1 MTNHLHIRTA
11 CLEMGHAEPISVEP
25 DFVVWLGADDDR
37 TYLTA
42 TQQKAVEV
50 KAKELAA
57 ADDKAAT
64 AQAAAKK
71 SAYKKLAA
79 LGLTA
84 DEIAAL

>member
-1 MTNHLHIRTA
+1 MRTNDNGTDRDMTTDEETA
-11 CLEMGHAEPISVEP
+11 HASIIAV
-25 DFVVWLGADDDR
+25 D
-37 TYLTA
+37 TA
-42 TQQKAVEV
+42 RQ
-50 KAKELAA
+50 A

-84 DEIAAL
+84 AEIAAL

>member
-1 MTNHLHIRTA
+1 MNHIELRVAATQ
-11 CLEMGHAEPISVEP
+11 LGHQEPISIEP
-25 DFVVWLGADDDR
+25 DGTIWLGADDDR

-42 TQQKAVEV
+42 TQLKAVTTKV
-50 KAKELAA
+50 KELE
-57 ADDKAAT
+57 T

>member
-1 MTNHLHIRTA
+1 MSYKINENGANRDTTPEETA
-11 CLEMGHAEPISVEP
+11 NLDQLNDEANK
-25 DFVVWLGADDDR
+25 A
-37 TYLTA
+37 A
-42 TQQKAVEV
+42 T
-50 KAKELAA
+50 
-57 ADDKAAT
+57 AAT

>member
-1 MTNHLHIRTA
+1 MTRTNFNGIDRDMTA
-11 CLEMGHAEPISVEP
+11 AEETAHAIII
-25 DFVVWLGADDDR
+25 ADN
-37 TYLTA
+37 TA
-42 TQQKAVEV
+42 RQ
-50 KAKELAA
+50 A
-57 ADDKAAT
+57 ADDEAAT